1 MYQRILCAIEI
12 GDDAKSVIGK
22 AKIIAEKFDSQLYV
36 INVLPYEI
44 LPKDYQT
51 ELEDKAIP
59 SFNELMFTHDIPEK
73 NRILKVGKPYEVI
86 CEQAEFK
93 NIDLIIIGTHS
104 KKGLKAL
111 LGSTATAVSNYAK
124 CDVNLVRV

>member
-1 MYQRILCAIEI
+1 MYQRILCAIELS
-12 GDDAKSVIGK
+12 DDAKSVIGK
-22 AKIIAEKFDSQLYV
+22 AKIMAEKFGAQLFV

-44 LPKDYQT
+44 LPKDYQS
-51 ELEDKAIP
+51 ELENKAIP
-59 SFNELMFTHDIPEK
+59 AFNELMFTHAIDEK
-73 NRILKVGKPYEVI
+73 HRILKVGKPYEVI
-86 CEQAEFK
+86 CDHAERK